1 MITRPL
7 GARAKRLIRKGRQ
20 YSRCSRLAVLYLFAL
35 ENPRHQ
41 TNSWNAERAYGLG
54 AAPARW
60 AN

>member
-1 MITRPL
+1 MISARS
-7 GARAKRLIRKGRQ
+7 ARAERLIRKGRQ

-41 TNSWNAERAYGLG
+41 TNSSNAERVWLG

-60 AN
+60 TS